1 MMPILRYLLI
11 GVVRATIATLQINN
25 VKEQKP
31 SPELAGEGV

>member
-1 MMPILRYLLI
+1 MMPILRYRLI

-31 SPELAGEGV
+31 APERAGAGV